1 MTPEQHNKYLAW
13 SHLVHGG
20 LFLLM
25 ILAML
30 AAFTFAFWL
39 APPGPRGQEP
49 PAAFFAIMWVF
60 FGGFY
65 GLMLL
70 PSFVAGYGLLKRKR
84 WAKTAAIIA
93 AVTAAM
99 SFPIGTAVCAYT
111 FWFLFSEPGKLLYD
125 RPEAALP
132 SFQPQA
138 LNWQPAAS
146 PLQRDSE
153 YVPPPTPPD
162 WR

>member
-1 MTPEQHNKYLAW
+1 MTPEQHNKYLGL
-13 SHLVHGG
+13 SHLAHGG

-25 ILAML
+25 ILGML
-30 AAFTFAFWL
+30 AAITFVFVL
-39 APPGPRGQEP
+39 APPGRCQDP
-49 PAAFFAIMWVF
+49 PAAFFAMMWVF
-60 FGGFY
+60 LGGFY
-65 GLMLL
+65 GLMMA
-70 PSFVAGYGLLKRKR
+70 PSFVAGYALLKRRR
-84 WAKTAAIIA
+84 WAKPAAIVA

-125 RPEAALP
+125 RPQAALP
-132 SFQPQA
+132 LLTPQS